1 MSSPVPPPTT
11 PMSSVEALEAECNE
25 LGMETLNILEYISGT
40 IDYQKITQL
49 VQKLSRSMD
58 SIVKGVE
65 ALKNISVDDLEA
77 QVADKRALAARLQE
91 KLQSYQQQ
99 LQLQQNKP

>member
-99 LQLQQNKP
+99 LQHQQNKP

>member
-1 MSSPVPPPTT
+1 MSSPIPSLT
-11 PMSSVEALEAECNE
+11 PSSSLSVEALEAECNE

-40 IDYQKITQL
+40 TIDYQNITQL

-65 ALKNISVDDLEA
+65 GLKNICVEDLEV
-77 QVADKRALAARLQE
+77 QVARQRALAGKLQE
-91 KLQSYQQQ
+91 KLLHYQQQ
-99 LQLQQNKP
+99 L